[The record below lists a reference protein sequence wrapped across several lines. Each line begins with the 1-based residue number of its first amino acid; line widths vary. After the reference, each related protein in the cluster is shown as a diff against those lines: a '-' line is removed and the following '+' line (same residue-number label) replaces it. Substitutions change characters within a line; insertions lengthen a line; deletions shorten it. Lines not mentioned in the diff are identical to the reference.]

1 MYFRKNFGVKLG
13 IDPLVSKSGIPSP
26 IPQPGGV
33 QGGGG
38 RGGPRGSLEHIA
50 EISDRPSSEV
60 RRSLKPIFGYDI
72 IFNFLSHN

>member
-33 QGGGG
+33 P
-38 RGGPRGSLEHIA
+38 RGGSLEHIA